1 MVIVQKKGSD
11 YMTEK
16 QILDTMKA
24 LDLTRDEA
32 IELIKEDEE
41 VDRMSMKEVDN
52 DLTAEQKKAKKAMT
66 KTGEKKPTVYKF
78 DKKRERKVDETKKH
92 IMSCIKVLLEG
103 LKATVQPLTTEAEM
117 HFSYEGAEYTIKLI
131 KHRPPK
137 SAE

>member
-1 MVIVQKKGSD
+1 
-11 YMTEK
+11 MTEK

-24 LDLTRDEA
+24 LDLTRQEA
-32 IELIKEDEE
+32 IDLIKEDEE
-41 VDRMSMKEVDN
+41 IDKMTVKEAQA
-52 DLTAEQKKAKKAMT
+52 DLSAEQKKAIKSMT